1 MTCRNEI
8 LKCVKEILNQKSNN
22 EFTIQEV
29 IDCMRSKGTK
39 YKESG
44 IRTHVTSRL
53 CSNAPDN
60 HAVTY
65 PDFVRTD
72 RGIYRLNK

>member
-8 LKCVKEILNQKSNN
+8 LKCVKEIIDKKSNN
-22 EFTIQEV
+22 EFTTKEV

-39 YKESG
+39 YKEST
-44 IRTHVTSRL
+44 IRTHITSRL
-53 CSNAPDN
+53 CCNAPDN

-65 PDFVRTD
+65 PDFVRID
-72 RGIYRLNK
+72 RGTYRINK